1 MLLNNDF
8 NITFSVKYQL
18 SVHEFNR
25 LISLEQSTASTQT
38 LYQKIYL
45 RRLIPHT
52 ILYAHTLFR
61 LAQREDRNSILSF
74 QLTERILYYQ
84 FPLLTIL

>member
-38 LYQKIYL
+38 HIKRFILGALFHIPYYMRITYSDLLREKIEIQY
-45 RRLIPHT
+45 
-52 ILYAHTLFR
+52 
-61 LAQREDRNSILSF
+61 
-74 QLTERILYYQ
+74 
-84 FPLLTIL
+84 